1 LQNLII
7 GTIGHIDHGK
17 TALVRE
23 LTGFDGDNTKQEKQ
37 RGITIDISFSH
48 LCQKQKRITFID
60 VPGHEDLVKNM
71 IAGAFSLDTVL
82 CIVAANEGIKPQ
94 TKEHLQICKL
104 LGLKHFIVVLTK
116 CDLVSDEE
124 IFVRKHE
131 LDLLFESLHLRYEEI
146 MPCSIYNANSIEG
159 LKTMLFGLE
168 KEVKNDYGFFRYY
181 VDRVFSVKGSGTVVT
196 GTVISGEAKCKDK
209 LFLCETQQSVQVK
222 AIEAQNEQVQSAP
235 VATRAAINLSGIGAD
250 EIERGMQL
258 SNKGFLRGFK
268 TVDAVIYKIDKNV
281 TLHDREF
288 TFFSGAKR
296 LQAKVLELHGTDEYS
311 FVTLVFA
318 QSLYSLYKDK
328 FILRSDNRTVG
339 GGEILNPIA
348 DPMKKAQKIALM
360 QYLLKDDFYNAFML
374 LTKVHKK
381 GFGLISSLQ
390 RFGLTHEQSIA
401 PLLDL
406 QELFVDS
413 EGLVVYPLQSVRFLQ
428 RQIENIFEKNPYA
441 LISAKFISQRFNWV
455 SIALAQY
462 VLDELE
468 LKKIVMLTN
477 GLYMKTGAKVQEIRS
492 FNEKRIYQI
501 LESAKLTPQAPYNIY
516 DMLDLDRK
524 SGDTAMKKLCNDQK
538 VRRLAHNYFITTQ
551 SLDQA
556 KDLMKEVIKKEGY
569 IDIQNFKNYLP
580 VSRKYLIALL
590 EYLDTMPYI
599 KTLDNKRVFQ

>member
-1 LQNLII
+1 LII

-17 TALVRE
+17 TALIKQM
-23 LTGFDGDNTKQEKQ
+23 TGFDGDTTQQEKQ

-48 LCQKQKRITFID
+48 VKKEDKRITFID

-82 CIVAANEGIKPQ
+82 CVVAANEGIKPQ
-94 TKEHLQICKL
+94 TKEHLQICKF
-104 LGLKHFIVVLTK
+104 LGLKHFIVVLSK
-116 CDLVSDEE
+116 CDLVDDETV
-124 IFVRKHE
+124 FLRKHE
-131 LDLLFESLHLRYEEI
+131 IDLLFESLHLPYEEI
-146 MPCSIYNANSIEG
+146 VLCSIYNQSSIEK
-159 LKTMLFGLE
+159 LKMMLLDLE
-168 KEVKNDYGFFRYY
+168 KAPKNDYGFFRYY
-181 VDRVFSVKGSGTVVT
+181 IDRVFSVKGSGTVVT
-196 GTVISGEAKCKDK
+196 GTVISGEVKCKDK

-222 AIEAQNEQVQSAP
+222 AIQAQNEETQIAS
-235 VATRAAINLSGIGAD
+235 VATRAAINLSGIGTED
-250 EIERGMQL
+250 VERGMQL

-268 TVDAVIYKIDKNV
+268 TVDAVVYKVDENIL
-281 TLHDREF
+281 LHDREF

-296 LQAKVLELHGTDEYS
+296 LRVRVLQLHSTKEYS
-311 FVTLVFA
+311 LVTLVFD
-318 QSLYSLYKDK
+318 QCLYSVYKDT
-328 FILRSDNRTVG
+328 FILRTDNRTVG
-339 GGEILNPIA
+339 GGEVLNPIA
-348 DPMKKAQKIALM
+348 DPMKKTQKIALM
-360 QYLLKDDFYNAFML
+360 QYLLKDDFYNAFLL

-401 PLLDL
+401 PLLNL

-428 RQIENIFEKNPYA
+428 REIENIFGKNPYA
-441 LISAKFISQRFNWV
+441 LISAKFVSQRFKWV
-455 SIALAQY
+455 SLSLAQH

-468 LKKIVMLTN
+468 LKKIVSLEN
-477 GLYMKTGAKVQEIRS
+477 GLYAKTGTKVQEIRS
-492 FNEKRIYQI
+492 FNQKRIYQI

-524 SGDTAMKKLCNDQK
+524 SGDNAMKKLCSDQK

-556 KDLMKEVIKKEGY
+556 KDLMKEIIQKEGY
-569 IDIQNFKNYLP
+569 IDIQNFKNHLS

-599 KTLDNKRVFQ
+599 KTLENNKRIFQ